1 MGEKKRC
8 QDGVPEYLQQKT
20 IETLPLEKPYVMEP
34 PEFGSLREV
43 CTIDSASERLMTDV
57 RESVRPLETEDL
69 GDQENT
75 IIVMRVLV
83 RDNTGGEGGQLIE
96 GLVADT
102 RWCKERFHVST
113 AEERQV
119 DFTDQEYAWG
129 QIDTQKHEVPFVAV
143 IAYDEDGEIDIWGDP
158 RFYDAAQHLVALVD
172 EYRDDEDEQVGD
184 EPEESAE
191 EDVAAIEQEV
201 FGGVSDA
208 ASEKKPEPVHRK
220 IAKVVLGRLFGGR
233 SER

>member
-43 CTIDSASERLMTDV
+43 CTINPVSERLMTDV

-69 GDQENT
+69 GDQEDT

-83 RDNTGGEGGQLIE
+83 RDDTDGEGGQLIE

-102 RWCKERFHVST
+102 RWCKERFHVCT
-113 AEERQV
+113 TEERQV

-143 IAYDEDGEIDIWGDP
+143 IAYDEDGEIDMWG
-158 RFYDAAQHLVALVD
+158 AALVALVD
-172 EYRDDEDEQVGD
+172 EYRDDEGEQVGD
-184 EPEESAE
+184 EPEERAE
-191 EDVAAIEQEV
+191 EDVAAIEQDV